1 MKLETLTL
9 LEEASWIALLLDPS
23 GHVVIANE
31 TARSWLGIR
40 MLARPSFSAFIS
52 SSPNGS
58 ETDALALVRQA
69 HKKPITV
76 QLRVGVGPLRQFQM
90 VAAPLTFE
98 GETFDLVQ
106 CFADTVVSPTAN
118 PAAPP
123 APKEATSIATP
134 ATAPTPTAIP
144 AVTLAPAPATET
156 APPPI
161 TPTTPPPLTPSA
173 TPGSVEDSDTAQ
185 GLKQKLDCALQLT
198 RTVALDFNNALTS
211 ILGHTSHLLSKTEPT
226 HPWRGSLIEVEKSAE
241 KAAEIAHDLATFSR
255 EEKENHLQRSGNI
268 NDVIR
273 QTVELFQKNQPS
285 GVTWLVQLENHIY
298 TSTYDEAKIQQALLK
313 MLENSIQAIGDQGTI
328 LVSSANVNVDS
339 KSRDVPKD
347 LPPGPYLKIEVIDD
361 GPGIPANVLNR
372 VFEPFFTTK
381 PNPPHRGL
389 GLAWVYGI
397 VTNHGGRV
405 ALESIQGQ
413 GCQVTVYL
421 PAHQRV
427 FHDQGIEGNELEGN
441 ARILIVDDEDLILT
455 MAETI
460 LSSYG
465 YQVTTAACGDEALKR
480 YDEAEGQFDLVITD
494 MVMPNMGGREL
505 MERLRQRNPKLKII
519 CSTGYVR
526 NSQTASDEGYLLKPF
541 TSQDLLRKVKQ
552 SCAS

>member
-9 LEEASWIALLLDPS
+9 LEEASWIALLLDSS

-52 SSPNGS
+52 SSPTGS
-58 ETDALALVRQA
+58 ETDALSLVRQA
-69 HKKPITV
+69 HTKPLTV

-106 CFADTVVSPTAN
+106 CFADTVIPPNPPPTG
-118 PAAPP
+118 PL
-123 APKEATSIATP
+123 APKETAPVATP
-134 ATAPTPTAIP
+134 LPTPTP
-144 AVTLAPAPATET
+144 VPAPITET
-156 APPPI
+156 APPTT
-161 TPTTPPPLTPSA
+161 TPTAPPPVTPSPA
-173 TPGSVEDSDTAQ
+173 DDSDTAQ

-211 ILGHTSHLLSKTEPT
+211 ILGHTSHLLSKIEPT
-226 HPWRGSLIEVEKSAE
+226 HPWRASLIEVEKSAE

-328 LVSSANVNVDS
+328 LVSSSNVNVDS

-361 GPGIPANVLNR
+361 GPGIPATVLNR

-427 FHDQGIEGNELEGN
+427 FHDQGIESNELEGN